1 MYCSEYSIYEKF
13 CGFHSLMKIVEVAIY
28 KINIELKD
36 FCVQHD
42 LANTKHY
49 IFRLCNHET
58 FLPCD
63 FIYTVIS

>member
-1 MYCSEYSIYEKF
+1 MYCSEYSIHEKF
-13 CGFHSLMKIVEVAIY
+13 VVLMKIVEVAIY

-49 IFRLCNHET
+49 IFRLCET